1 MPQNNHRPSGAR
13 RLLHFL
19 VGDVLPAKFAELIPL
34 EAVRIVLLI
43 FAGGIVPLL
52 TDRTGQVD
60 NFSHVVP
67 REARSVKQEKRSP
80 ALQSPNASLSYAR
93 ISVTT
98 PEPTV
103 LPPSR
108 TANRNPWSIAIGLIN
123 SPVTVTLSPG
133 ITISTP
139 AANVTIPVTSVVR
152 K

>member
-1 MPQNNHRPSGAR
+1 MPLCTAGLSPE

-19 VGDVLPAKFAELIPL
+19 VRRVLPAELAKLVSFQPI
-34 EAVRIVLLI
+34 RIVFLVLHRRIVALL
-43 FAGGIVPLL
+43 AG
-52 TDRTGQVD
+52 RAGQVD
-60 NFSHVVP
+60 DFSHLVSSCF
-67 REARSVKQEKRSP
+67 AD
-80 ALQSPNASLSYAR
+80 YAR

-108 TANRNPWSIAIGLIN
+108 TAKRRPWSMAIGLIN
-123 SPVTVTLSPG
+123 SAVTLTLSPG

-139 AANVTIPVTSVVR
+139 GFNDTIPVTSVVR

>member
-1 MPQNNHRPSGAR
+1 
-13 RLLHFL
+13 
-19 VGDVLPAKFAELIPL
+19 K
-34 EAVRIVLLI
+34 AVRIVLLV
-43 FAGGIVPLL
+43 FAGRIIPLL
-52 TDRTGQVD
+52 TDRAGQID

-67 REARSVKQEKRSP
+67 REARSMKREKTPPHSNHLTP
-80 ALQSPNASLSYAR
+80 DASLYYAR

-108 TANRNPWSIAIGLIN
+108 TAKRKPWSIAIGLIN

-139 AANVTIPVTSVVR
+139 AANVTTPVTSVVR

>member
-1 MPQNNHRPSGAR
+1 MLAVDTMPLIPQT
-13 RLLHFL
+13 LFHFL
-19 VGDVLPAKFAELIPL
+19 MGVVFSAKLAELVSLQTIR
-34 EAVRIVLLI
+34 VVFFV
-43 FAGGIVPLL
+43 FAGRIVPLL
-52 TDRTGQVD
+52 AYGAGQVD
-60 NFSHVVP
+60 DVSHHNTP
-67 REARSVKQEKRSP
+67 KLSADSFH
-80 ALQSPNASLSYAR
+80 LQAK

-108 TANRNPWSIAIGLIN
+108 TAKRNPWSIAIGLIS

-139 AANVTIPVTSVVR
+139 GFNVTTPVTSVVR